1 MKYVLADITRR
12 KIGLFYYKENGDR
25 AFEPFNSPIPL
36 AISYS
41 NGRFEIGQ
49 AALNAIQ
56 EGVAEAYADLFDIQ
70 GQNLKCNDIKSN
82 QFIPEIVRLLLEEL
96 FDQKF
101 YVRFRNL
108 VNQVSLML
116 LFGNDV
122 NEEERRMV
130 YEGLK
135 IDGFGEL
142 RMLVQALESVKYFQS
157 SPRYNWS
164 RETDAMVVLSDNVDL
179 SVKCFSLSDYHLT
192 FERRYKGKGRDPRF
206 EWAVRKLWESVKS
219 KDYFEEKECIPHIEK
234 ELYAFLASGKPE
246 LTILPMPNGKECSV
260 LLNRGVYNVYSPP
273 DANLFASLIS
283 DIVNEVGLK
292 YETTGIVL
300 QGYAAEN
307 KFFRESFNQ
316 FDPISDETEEFRDGI
331 RNFILKQFLG
341 GVPVVNTEELSGT
354 EVKGIVK
361 SDGGSKVTERGIC
374 WSGSHRNP
382 TIADSHIQ
390 CDSGDDSFS
399 MNLIGLSLGKTY
411 YVRAYAVNNLGVGYG
426 NEVEIT
432 LTMNATRNQENSLEK
447 SMEKEIIDPDD
458 DGKRK
463 FNMSYTLSNEKRKQ
477 LLTIEAEIL
486 DNKALPFDCMFTID
500 SSNFMTY
507 KPQDS
512 FCEECKRGQKGILKF
527 GPYELPIPGLGIEK
541 VLYAH
546 IWPVDKN
553 ISPNVFKKNHLKI
566 KL

>member
-108 VNQVSLML
+108 VNQVSLVL

-307 KFFRESFNQ
+307 KFFHESFNQ
-316 FDPISDETEEFRDGI
+316 FDPISDETE
-331 RNFILKQFLG
+331 
-341 GVPVVNTEELSGT
+341 
-354 EVKGIVK
+354 
-361 SDGGSKVTERGIC
+361 
-374 WSGSHRNP
+374 
-382 TIADSHIQ
+382 
-390 CDSGDDSFS
+390 
-399 MNLIGLSLGKTY
+399 
-411 YVRAYAVNNLGVGYG
+411 
-426 NEVEIT
+426 
-432 LTMNATRNQENSLEK
+432 
-447 SMEKEIIDPDD
+447 
-458 DGKRK
+458 
-463 FNMSYTLSNEKRKQ
+463 
-477 LLTIEAEIL
+477 
-486 DNKALPFDCMFTID
+486 
-500 SSNFMTY
+500 
-507 KPQDS
+507 
-512 FCEECKRGQKGILKF
+512 
-527 GPYELPIPGLGIEK
+527 
-541 VLYAH
+541 
-546 IWPVDKN
+546 
-553 ISPNVFKKNHLKI
+553 
-566 KL
+566 